1 MGSPSDQAHIVPPKI
16 FFERRIIGLSEE
28 EKIPETLLLTL
39 LPTSGISKNI
49 KRTYVD
55 GADAMAENA
64 TAQERLFALRAQI
77 ARLEG
82 KSLPALVAAEQ
93 ALAAENPECEKTKIK
108 QPLDVALEGGLPLD
122 GITEVRT
129 RLMGDAGAASGFTFA
144 LVSHLK
150 GREASGEPVLWIGD
164 AVSRQEAGAPYAPG
178 LKQFGL
184 KPHEV
189 LYASPR
195 KLDEALWLAET
206 ALASRA
212 FSATILE
219 IRGNLKNFSLTESR
233 RLNLRT
239 KAAGRP
245 LFLLRHAG
253 EEEASSASFRFL
265 AEPAPA
271 SGRRLPDGSMLGGS
285 IGHPVF
291 RLTLEKSRN
300 PAPLSFLLE
309 WNPHDRQFSLN
320 PKAGEIFSFRT
331 PPAHSGAGLP
341 ASADRQDR
349 TPALGHIVAFERAS

>member
-1 MGSPSDQAHIVPPKI
+1 M
-16 FFERRIIGLSEE
+16 
-28 EKIPETLLLTL
+28 
-39 LPTSGISKNI
+39 
-49 KRTYVD
+49 D

-82 KSLPALVAAEQ
+82 KSLPALAAAEQ
-93 ALAAENPECEKTKIK
+93 AQASERPECGKTRIK
-108 QPLDVALEGGLPLD
+108 QPRLPFGIDPLDVALEGGLPLD
-122 GITEVRT
+122 GITEIRT
-129 RLMGDAGAASGFTFA
+129 RSMGDAGAASGFTFA
-144 LVSHLK
+144 LASHLK
-150 GREASGEPVLWIGD
+150 RRKADGAPVLWIGD
-164 AVSRQEAGAPYAPG
+164 VVSRQEAGAPYAPG
-178 LKQFGL
+178 LGQFGL
-184 KPHEV
+184 KPQEV
-189 LYASPR
+189 LYALPR

-212 FSATILE
+212 LSATILE
-219 IRGNLKNFSLTESR
+219 IRGNLKNFGLTESR

-271 SGRRLPDGSMLGGS
+271 TGRRLPDGSVLGGS
-285 IGHPVF
+285 IGYPVF
-291 RLTLEKSRN
+291 RLILEKSRN

-320 PKAGEIFSFRT
+320 SKAGEVFSFHA

-349 TPALGHIVAFERAS
+349 APTLGHIVALERAS